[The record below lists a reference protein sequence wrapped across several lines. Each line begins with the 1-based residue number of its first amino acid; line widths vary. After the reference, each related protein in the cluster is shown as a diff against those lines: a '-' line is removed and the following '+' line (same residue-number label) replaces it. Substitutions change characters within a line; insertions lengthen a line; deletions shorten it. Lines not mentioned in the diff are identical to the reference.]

1 MLERRPGSAR
11 TRRAHVHTHTP
22 YHTRTRAHSPQPT
35 PHAHT
40 RTHTHSPHHMCTH
53 HAHAVSARR
62 RSPLWDPGCRAQL
75 HTLRRSRGRGGHAH
89 PSAQPRLPAAPDSH
103 SRHRHR
109 HPYGSGLRRSAVLPD
124 PGTTGHCGEE
134 GQWLAQPR
142 TRPQVT
148 GLSFHTGTRRCVE
161 PQTQGCGSCRQS
173 TAPAASRGAPWRR
186 ASQIQTS
193 NRGRRAPTPAG
204 RPHTGAPSE
213 EASCCPVSGGHRRPS
228 AGGPES
234 RHSRGAER
242 RSAWPQLPGRAAF
255 KPRTIHREGG

>member
-1 MLERRPGSAR
+1 M
-11 TRRAHVHTHTP
+11 
-22 YHTRTRAHSPQPT
+22 RTRA
-35 PHAHT
+35 
-40 RTHTHSPHHMCTH
+40 RTHTVHTTRVHTMHTQSLQGGGPLSGTRAAGLSSTHS
-53 HAHAVSARR
+53 ADRV
-62 RSPLWDPGCRAQL
+62 
-75 HTLRRSRGRGGHAH
+75 GGAAMPT

-109 HPYGSGLRRSAVLPD
+109 HRHPYGSGLRRSAVLPD
-124 PGTTGHCGEE
+124 SGTAGHCGEE

-142 TRPQVT
+142 TWPQVT

-186 ASQIQTS
+186 TSQIQTS

>member
-173 TAPAASRGAPWRR
+173 TAPAASRGAPRSAGR
-186 ASQIQTS
+186 LSARVSDPDFEPGPACSHT
-193 NRGRRAPTPAG
+193 RRAPTHG
-204 RPHTGAPSE
+204 GSLRGGVVLPSVRG
-213 EASCCPVSGGHRRPS
+213 PQTPLRRWPRVPS
-228 AGGPES
+228 QP
-234 RHSRGAER
+234 
-242 RSAWPQLPGRAAF
+242 RS
-255 KPRTIHREGG
+255 